1 MTKLTPAQIKAALPT
16 VPQWQRKASVITRS
30 FVFKDFVVAMKF
42 VNVVAKA
49 AEKAWHHPD
58 IDIRWNKV
66 TLALTTHDAGGL
78 TEKDFALA
86 TKFDQLAQSPHFIAT
101 P

>member
-1 MTKLTPAQIKAALPT
+1 MTKLTPVQIKAALPA
-16 VPQWQRKASVITRS
+16 VPQWRRKASVITHT

-42 VNVVAKA
+42 VNAVAKA
-49 AEKAWHHPD
+49 AEKACHHPD

-86 TKFDQLAQSPHFIAT
+86 GKFDRLADV
-101 P
+101 